1 MIINANNGFYVSESC
16 FKMDS
21 KESSQEGEKEKLGEE
36 MEIESE
42 STEAQRDN
50 SAATSDEGKQ
60 EQVSDSV
67 KNNEADKEDSE
78 GKVDAEVVKV
88 EEVVS
93 IIMEEENVDMNEI
106 DEADR
111 LELSESKHE
120 APQLSKEVPETS
132 EPGEEVSETP
142 EKAKQLVTEE
152 DHLSESIKR
161 SEYAP
166 ESLESDSQIQEENKS
181 GQDAPDTTEHRE
193 EPPTEKPLA
202 AAEPGNQVL
211 ESTEPVD
218 VDKFETETTQPI
230 DQVTETMEP
239 SEPVGN
245 VELKPET
252 IDSSTLKSEANE
264 LGGKGPDASD
274 PDVVVPR
281 TIHSTELI
289 PATID
294 TDESTLERI
303 VADNEVSKTIHP
315 CESITEP
322 GKQVQERVESEEKE
336 MDIIAQAG
344 AETGEEMISS
354 ETQQLEVK
362 SLEQEPEQNDAER
375 EMSDPVDSKTESTE
389 LTVGESV
396 DQLKRSTVAKQTDQ
410 RIAEICQE
418 IQQSTSEDKTEL
430 EIEISKLSEKSEQ
443 QMITQPNE
451 RAEQMHIKEQHKEID
466 QENKSADQVEK
477 EMQQREQSIEMQDM
491 DIDDK
496 VMNISQEENL
506 GKESVKEINLDQA
519 VEPSESRSEIN
530 NLVVEE
536 SEAKKMESQC
546 LNKDNNRDEPEVKN
560 KQALELTDI
569 LEYPQHTDSL
579 HMMKTRENVK
589 EISQAETSDG
599 SLDDAGKKETGD
611 FEEKLEELQ
620 LQSQNWVE
628 FPDHGEEG
636 VSEIFEQEQESTEYP
651 EIKIQDPMETDTQAK
666 DKICVASDIEEID
679 TGDKVQLDEIQLAAC
694 DGEHVDSEEEKA
706 AGESA
711 EQDEKHTTEEGK
723 PSSIDC
729 RTTHWR
735 IGVKGC
741 TRDASPFLVKFLSV
755 SCSFLAKFLP
765 NNRLA
770 HPPLGNPR
778 SATAT
783 SSRHTH
789 DKCIVISVVQFTL
802 SHGIAL

>member
-1 MIINANNGFYVSESC
+1 MIINANGFYVSESF

-36 MEIESE
+36 METESE

-93 IIMEEENVDMNEI
+93 IIMEEKNVDMNEI

-120 APQLSKEVPETS
+120 APQLSKEVPEIS

-142 EKAKQLVTEE
+142 EKTKELVTEE

-181 GQDAPDTTEHRE
+181 GQKAPDTTEHRE
-193 EPPTEKPLA
+193 EAPTEKPLA

-230 DQVTETMEP
+230 DQVTETTEP

-274 PDVVVPR
+274 PDVVAPR
-281 TIHSTELI
+281 TFHSTELI

-303 VADNEVSKTIHP
+303 VADDEVPKTIHP
-315 CESITEP
+315 CESISEP

-410 RIAEICQE
+410 GIAEICQE
-418 IQQSTSEDKTEL
+418 IQQSTSEDKTAL

-451 RAEQMHIKEQHKEID
+451 RAEQMYIKEQHKEID

-477 EMQQREQSIEMQDM
+477 EMQQKEQSIEMQDM

-506 GKESVKEINLDQA
+506 GKESAKEINLDQA

-546 LNKDNNRDEPEVKN
+546 LDKDNNRDEPEVKN

-589 EISQAETSDG
+589 EISKAETSDG
-599 SLDDAGKKETGD
+599 SLDDAGNKETGD

-620 LQSQNWVE
+620 PQSQSWVE

-636 VSEIFEQEQESTEYP
+636 VSGIFEQEKESTECQ
-651 EIKIQDPMETDTQAK
+651 EIKIQERMETDTQAK
-666 DKICVASDIEEID
+666 DKICVASDIEEMD
-679 TGDKVQLDEIQLAAC
+679 TGDKVQLDIIQLVAC
-694 DGEHVDSEEEKA
+694 DGKHVDPEEEKDE
-706 AGESA
+706 GDPA
-711 EQDEKHTTEEGK
+711 EQDEKHAAEEGK
-723 PSSIDC
+723 PSS
-729 RTTHWR
+729 
-735 IGVKGC
+735 
-741 TRDASPFLVKFLSV
+741 
-755 SCSFLAKFLP
+755 
-765 NNRLA
+765 
-770 HPPLGNPR
+770 
-778 SATAT
+778 
-783 SSRHTH
+783 
-789 DKCIVISVVQFTL
+789 
-802 SHGIAL
+802 